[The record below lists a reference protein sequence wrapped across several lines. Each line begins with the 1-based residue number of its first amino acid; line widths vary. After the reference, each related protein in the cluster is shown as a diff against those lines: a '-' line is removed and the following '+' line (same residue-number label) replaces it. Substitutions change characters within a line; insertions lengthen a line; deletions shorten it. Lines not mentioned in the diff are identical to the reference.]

1 MIGGQGEDSC
11 GKSGLDETPQE
22 SSDEGACLG
31 PAESETLYGYQQRC
45 KRLFILEHLSNSFVF
60 KWK

>member
-1 MIGGQGEDSC
+1 MTGGQGEDSC

-22 SSDEGACLG
+22 PSDEKAHGRPLKAKPCTG
-31 PAESETLYGYQQRC
+31 INSSVISERSV
-45 KRLFILEHLSNSFVF
+45 RSHLFVF